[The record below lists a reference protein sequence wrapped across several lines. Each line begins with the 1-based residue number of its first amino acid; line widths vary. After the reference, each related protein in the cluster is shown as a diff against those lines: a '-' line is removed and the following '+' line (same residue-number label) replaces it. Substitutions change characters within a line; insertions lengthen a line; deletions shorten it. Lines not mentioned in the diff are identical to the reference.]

1 MGQFAMTSLLKH
13 PVIIVII
20 TIIALFYY
28 LSLDKSAQKAS
39 TSSQTVQVLE
49 DEISQMNSEV
59 SVLEK
64 QLEAVNHPVA
74 QEKVIRNE
82 LLLQKPGEYVLQLPT
97 MDIPEAQTAEIKEKT
112 AWEEWKI
119 LLFQ

>member
-1 MGQFAMTSLLKH
+1 MGLFAMTSILKH

-20 TIIALFYY
+20 TVIALFYY
-28 LSLDKSAQKAS
+28 LSLDKSAQKAE
-39 TSSQTVQVLE
+39 TSSQTVKVLE

-82 LLLQKPGEYVLQLPT
+82 LLLQKPGEYILQLPN
-97 MDIPEAQTAEIKEKT
+97 IEVEEAKPVTNKEKSP
-112 AWEEWKI
+112 WEEWKKV
-119 LLFQ
+119 LF